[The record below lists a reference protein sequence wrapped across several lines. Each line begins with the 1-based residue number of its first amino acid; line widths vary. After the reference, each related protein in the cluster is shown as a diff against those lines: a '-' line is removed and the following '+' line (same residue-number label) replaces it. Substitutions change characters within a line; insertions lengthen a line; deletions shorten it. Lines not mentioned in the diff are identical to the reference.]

1 MRSLETSF
9 ANDESNNTNASLKLG
24 YAGSVGVIVVVDIEV
39 YVEFSGSLSIG
50 DFKMQSKSNE
60 TCLTLSKAFS
70 TRSRHNGFKDGG
82 DLFVGYGYDVAYGVY
97 QQIVIDDDSCKG
109 RDRKKS
115 GIPSDQNT

>member
-1 MRSLETSF
+1 M
-9 ANDESNNTNASLKLG
+9 
-24 YAGSVGVIVVVDIEV
+24 GVIVVVDIEV

-70 TRSRHNGFKDGG
+70 TAADNGFKDGG

-97 QQIVIDDDSCKG
+97 RQIVVDDDSCKV
-109 RDRKKS
+109 RIEK
-115 GIPSDQNT
+115 I